1 MAIDLV
7 EIRAILSGGSQ
18 VATEAKG
25 ISASVESTAAAA
37 ATASKSTVAGSSAI
51 ASSLK
56 KQSSI
61 MKETGGTMSRYI
73 SLPLL
78 AISAYSIKASLDFNQ
93 SMALIQTQAGASA
106 KELSFLKK
114 GVQELAA
121 SGKTGFTD
129 NELAEGLYAVRSAGI
144 KGARAL
150 DTLRA
155 ASDFAEVGQAGL
167 AETTKALVSAQNSGI
182 KGTKH
187 LHEEMGTLNAVIG
200 AGQMHMG
207 ELNSAISTGFLG
219 TAKALGLNLTEVG
232 GSLAFLTREGTPAT
246 AAATRLRMAF
256 SLIAN
261 PTEKA
266 VKALEGI
273 GLSQTD
279 LAQKMR
285 GPNGA
290 VKAFELLRKHL
301 SEHVDLTT
309 KIGKTEANQILA
321 GAFGGAKSGG
331 TILQIIGNMQKLRET
346 TAEVHNNTG
355 KIGADIRKAEGTGE
369 EKLKHTWSQLNNA
382 LVELG
387 EVLAPVIIPMLKD
400 AAQGLTTMLHGFTAL
415 PGPVKLFVEILTGLL
430 VVAGPLLVMVGS
442 LAAAFAALGVSEAI
456 ALGPVTLI
464 VVGLAALAAGFIY
477 AYKHVTWFHNAVD
490 AVFNFVKEHWR
501 LLLIP
506 FAPIIGPILVIIANL
521 GHLKEAWG
529 WIKTAASN
537 VLDWFQNSTLGKVLT
552 APLRAT
558 LFVIRHLIEG
568 YEKVK
573 SIIESIEG
581 STGPP
586 TKADPSLVT
595 PGTPGVPGAP
605 HSTVHH
611 PGSGIAG
618 PGHGFEVTPLSPRPR
633 KRRPGEVRPSNR
645 LSNMSGSGGRTRTQ
659 VPVQFVVDK
668 RVLAEGVV
676 EVQEDDE
683 ARR

>member
-7 EIRAILSGGSQ
+7 EIRAILTGGSQ
-18 VATEAKG
+18 VAAEAKG
-25 ISASVESTAAAA
+25 ISASVESTGVAAAA
-37 ATASKSTVAGSSAI
+37 ASKAGVAGSTAI
-51 ASSLK
+51 TSSLK
-56 KQSSI
+56 RQSSV

-78 AISAYSIKASLDFNQ
+78 AISAYSIKTSLDFNE

-106 KELSFLKK
+106 KELAFLKR
-114 GVQELAA
+114 GVQDLAA

-144 KGARAL
+144 KGSRAL
-150 DTLRA
+150 ETLRA

-167 AETTKALVSAQNSGI
+167 AETTKALVAAQNSGI
-182 KGTKH
+182 KGTTH

-200 AGQMHMG
+200 AGQMHMD
-207 ELNSAISTGFLG
+207 ELNGAISTGFLG

-232 GSLAFLTREGTPAT
+232 GALAFLTREGTPAT

-266 VKALEGI
+266 QKSLAAIGI
-273 GLSQTD
+273 SQTD

-285 GPNGA
+285 GPNGV
-290 VKAFELLRKHL
+290 VKGFELLRKHL
-301 SEHVDLTT
+301 ADHIDLTT
-309 KIGKTEANQILA
+309 KMGKTEATQILA

-331 TILQIIGNMQKLRET
+331 TILQLIGNMDKLRET
-346 TAEVHNNTG
+346 TAAVHNNTG
-355 KIGADIRKAEGTGE
+355 KIGEDIKKAESTGE

-387 EVLAPVIIPMLKD
+387 EVLVPVVIPMLRTM
-400 AAQGLTTMLHGFTAL
+400 AHGLTLIVQGFTHL
-415 PGPVKLFVEILTGLL
+415 PGPVKLFVEILVGLL
-430 VVAGPLLVMVGS
+430 VVMGPLLVVVGA
-442 LAAAFAALGVSEAI
+442 LAGALAALGVAELSAVAI
-456 ALGPVTLI
+456 PALI
-464 VVGLAALAAGFIY
+464 VVALVALVAGFIY
-477 AYKHVTWFHNAVD
+477 AYKHVEWFRNAVD
-490 AVFNFVKEHWR
+490 AVFSFVKDHWHW
-501 LLLIP
+501 LMIP
-506 FAPIIGPILVIIANL
+506 FAVVIGPILVIIANL
-521 GHLKEAWG
+521 GHLKDAWG
-529 WIKTAASN
+529 WIKTAVSN
-537 VLDWFQNSTLGKVLT
+537 VIDWFQNSTLGKVLT

-558 LFVIRHLIEG
+558 LFLIHHLIEA

-573 SIIESIEG
+573 GVIESIEG
-581 STGPP
+581 TPGP
-586 TKADPSLVT
+586 TVKADPRFVT

-605 HSTVHH
+605 PSQTHH
-611 PGSGIAG
+611 PGSGINN
-618 PGHGFEVTPLSPRPR
+618 PGHGFGVKGLAPRLR
-633 KRRPGEVRPSNR
+633 DRRPGEVRPSDR
-645 LSNMSGSGGRTRTQ
+645 LSNFGTRGGRTRTLA
-659 VPVQFVVDK
+659 PVQFVVDK